1 MTAFIVTGAFTYI
14 ENIISKCYNASRGD
28 RMKTQEKLLAKEKKE
43 LSRLNKI
50 QLKGSSGKYFFILIF
65 LIAVVNI
72 LDEVTSNLTVT
83 VQSSFVTEFF
93 VNNPFM
99 GKYYS
104 YEDGLAF
111 HSGIGVVTYVF
122 GLFTPFYK
130 ALADKWGRKPL
141 FALSTLGMAVGLL
154 VIHLS
159 SSYIMFLV
167 GFAIISFFMGHDI
180 QIIYILEEAPHKHRA
195 KIYSFLKGFG
205 ILGVILIPTLRDILM
220 GDDAT
225 KWREIFLVPALIGF
239 VAVLLVMLLAKDT
252 KVFISEKIEYLS
264 RPLEERVREKELKK
278 QQKEAQRNQSGVFNG
293 VKYIFSNKDTKMLII
308 SHIIFDSAMPAIAL
322 YFESSMH
329 RAGMSTADITKA
341 LFMVPVIYATVTL
354 LSGFIA
360 DKLGRKVTVTAFSAT
375 CVAGYILFV
384 AGILMGWNPYLVG
397 ALAGL
402 YQGSYWIG
410 RDYMNVMMTEKVP
423 TDIRASVV
431 GAEGLLVIIGLVVGY
446 GAIIVGMLAMPIW
459 WACLAISVPAVTVA
473 AIMFALKV
481 KETKG
486 VILEDIE

>member
-1 MTAFIVTGAFTYI
+1 
-14 ENIISKCYNASRGD
+14 
-28 RMKTQEKLLAKEKKE
+28 MKTIEKIMKSEKRELERLKKMQNRNSGSRYFLVLLM
-43 LSRLNKI
+43 
-50 QLKGSSGKYFFILIF
+50 

-99 GKYYS
+99 GKYYT

-111 HSGIGVVTYVF
+111 HSGIGVFTYVL

-141 FALSTLGMAVGLL
+141 FAISTLGMALGLL

-180 QIIYILEEAPHKHRA
+180 QIIYILEEAPDKHRA
-195 KIYSFLKGFG
+195 KIYSFLKSFG
-205 ILGVILIPTLRDILM
+205 ILGVILIPTLRDMLM

-239 VAVLLVMLLAKDT
+239 AAVVLVVIFAKDT
-252 KVFISEKIEYLS
+252 KVFIGERVEYLS
-264 RPLEERVREKELKK
+264 RPYEERQREKELKK
-278 QQKEAQRNQSGVFNG
+278 KQKEAQRNQSGVFNG
-293 VKYIFSNKDTKMLII
+293 VKYIFANEDTKMLII
-308 SHIIFDSAMPAIAL
+308 AHIIFDAAMPAIAL

-329 RAGMSTADITKA
+329 RAGMSTSDITKA
-341 LFMVPVIYATVTL
+341 LFMVPVIYAAITF

-360 DKLGRKVTVTAFSAT
+360 DKAGRKTTVTLFSVT
-375 CVAGYILFV
+375 CVSAYVLFV
-384 AGILMGWNPYLVG
+384 VGILGGWNPYLVG
-397 ALAGL
+397 SLAGL

-446 GAIIVGMLAMPIW
+446 VSTTVGMLVMPIW
-459 WACLAISVPAVTVA
+459 SACLAVSVPTVTVA
-473 AIMFALKV
+473 AVIFALRV

-486 VILEDIE
+486 VNLDEIE

>member
-1 MTAFIVTGAFTYI
+1 
-14 ENIISKCYNASRGD
+14 
-28 RMKTQEKLLAKEKKE
+28 MKTAERIQKSESRE
-43 LSRLNKI
+43 LKRLGKMRNR
-50 QLKGSSGKYFFILIF
+50 SSGSRYF
-65 LIAVVNI
+65 LILLVLIAIVNI

-111 HSGIGVVTYVF
+111 HSGIGVFTYVL

-141 FALSTLGMAVGLL
+141 FAISTLGMAMGLL

-180 QIIYILEEAPHKHRA
+180 QIIYILEEAPDKHRA
-195 KIYSFLKGFG
+195 KIYSFLKSFG
-205 ILGVILIPTLRDILM
+205 ILGVILIPTLRDALM

-225 KWREIFLVPALIGF
+225 KWRDIFLVPSLIGF
-239 VAVLLVMLLAKDT
+239 AAVVLVVILAKDT
-252 KVFISEKIEYLS
+252 KVFISERTEYLS
-264 RPLEERVREKELKK
+264 RPYEERQREKELKK
-278 QQKEAQRNQSGVFNG
+278 IQKQAQRNQSGVFNG
-293 VKYIFSNKDTKMLII
+293 VKYIFANKDTKMLII

-329 RAGMSTADITKA
+329 TAGMSTAAITKA
-341 LFMVPVIYATVTL
+341 LFMVPVIYATITF

-360 DKLGRKVTVTAFSAT
+360 DKAGRKATVTLFSVT

-384 AGILMGWNPYLVG
+384 AGILMGWNPYLIG
-397 ALAGL
+397 SLAGL

-446 GAIIVGMLAMPIW
+446 ALAIIGMTVTDIW
-459 WACLAISVPAVTVA
+459 WACLAASIPAVTVA
-473 AIMFALKV
+473 AIIFVLKV

-486 VILEDIE
+486 ANLDEIE

>member
-1 MTAFIVTGAFTYI
+1 MKKDKVI
-14 ENIISKCYNASRGD
+14 ERESK
-28 RMKTQEKLLAKEKKE
+28 QLA
-43 LSRLNKI
+43 RLNRTCT
-50 QLKGSSGKYFFILIF
+50 KGVYSGYFFVLLV

-99 GKYYS
+99 GKYYT

-111 HSGIGVVTYVF
+111 HSGIGVFTYVL

-141 FALSTLGMAVGLL
+141 FVISTLGMAAGLF
-154 VIHLS
+154 VIYLS

-180 QIIYILEEAPHKHRA
+180 QIIYILEEAPQKHRA
-195 KIYSFLKGFG
+195 KIYSFLKSFG

-225 KWREIFLVPALIGF
+225 RWREIFLVPALVGF
-239 VAVLLVMLLAKDT
+239 AATLLVVLLAKDT
-252 KVFISEKIEYLS
+252 KVFIDERIEYLS
-264 RPLEERVREKELKK
+264 RPYEERQAQKALKK
-278 QQKEAQRNQSGVFNG
+278 RQKEAQRNQAGVFNG
-293 VKYIFSNKDTKMLII
+293 VKYIFANKDTKMLII
-308 SHIIFDSAMPAIAL
+308 AHIIFDAAMPAIAL

-329 RAGMSTADITKA
+329 RAGMSTRDITKA
-341 LFMVPVIYATVTL
+341 LFMVPVIYAAITFI
-354 LSGFIA
+354 SGFIA
-360 DKLGRKVTVTAFSAT
+360 DKAGRKTTVILFSTT
-375 CVAGYILFV
+375 CVSGYILFV
-384 AGILMGWNPYLVG
+384 AGILNGWNPYLVG
-397 ALAGL
+397 AFAGL

-431 GAEGLLVIIGLVVGY
+431 GAEGAEGLLVIIGLVVGY
-446 GAIIVGMLAMPIW
+446 ASIVVGITILPIW
-459 WACLAISVPAVTVA
+459 WACLAVSIPTVAVA
-473 AIMFALKV
+473 AIIFALKV

-486 VILEDIE
+486 TSLEEIG

>member
-1 MTAFIVTGAFTYI
+1 
-14 ENIISKCYNASRGD
+14 
-28 RMKTQEKLLAKEKKE
+28 MKTAE
-43 LSRLNKI
+43 KI
-50 QLKGSSGKYFFILIF
+50 QQNEKRELEKFKKMQNRNSGSKYFFILLL
-65 LIAVVNI
+65 LIAIVNI

-111 HSGIGVVTYVF
+111 HSGIGVFTYVL

-141 FALSTLGMAVGLL
+141 FAISTLGMATGLL
-154 VIHLS
+154 TIHLS
-159 SSYIMFLV
+159 SSYIMFLI

-180 QIIYILEEAPHKHRA
+180 QIIYILEEAPDKHRA
-195 KIYSFLKGFG
+195 KIYSFLKSFG

-220 GDDAT
+220 GNDAT

-239 VAVLLVMLLAKDT
+239 AAVVLVILFAKDT
-252 KVFISEKIEYLS
+252 KVFISERIEYLS
-264 RPLEERVREKELKK
+264 RPYEERQKEKALKK

-293 VKYIFSNKDTKMLII
+293 VKYIFANKDTKMLII
-308 SHIIFDSAMPAIAL
+308 AHIIFDAAMPAIAL

-329 RAGMSTADITKA
+329 RAGMSTSDITKA
-341 LFMVPVIYATVTL
+341 LFMVPVIYASITF

-360 DKLGRKVTVTAFSAT
+360 DKAGRKATVNLFSAT
-375 CVAGYILFV
+375 CVAGYVLFV
-384 AGILMGWNPYLVG
+384 IGILNGWNPYLIG
-397 ALAGL
+397 SFAGL

-446 GAIIVGMLAMPIW
+446 ASIIIGMMIMPIW
-459 WACLAISVPAVTVA
+459 WACLAISIPTVSVA
-473 AIMFALKV
+473 AILFALKV

-486 VILEDIE
+486 ANLDEIS

>member
-1 MTAFIVTGAFTYI
+1 
-14 ENIISKCYNASRGD
+14 
-28 RMKTQEKLLAKEKKE
+28 MKTIEKINAQESREI
-43 LSRLNKI
+43 SRLKKM
-50 QLKGSSGKYFFILIF
+50 QTRSSSKYFFVLLM
-65 LIAVVNI
+65 LIAIVNI

-83 VQSSFVTEFF
+83 VQSSFITEFF

-99 GKYYS
+99 GKFYT
-104 YEDGLAF
+104 YEDGLAL
-111 HSGIGVVTYVF
+111 HSGIGVFSYVL

-141 FALSTLGMAVGLL
+141 FAISTLGMAVGLL
-154 VIHLS
+154 VINLS
-159 SSYIMFLV
+159 TSYIMFLV

-180 QIIYILEEAPHKHRA
+180 QIIYILEEAPDKHRA
-195 KIYSFLKGFG
+195 KIYSFLKSFG
-205 ILGVILIPTLRDILM
+205 ILGVILIPALRDALM
-220 GDDAT
+220 GDDPT
-225 KWREIFLVPALIGF
+225 KWRNIFLVPSLIGF
-239 VAVLLVMLLAKDT
+239 VAVVLVLIFAKDT
-252 KVFISEKIEYLS
+252 KVFIGERIQYLS
-264 RPLEERVREKELKK
+264 RPYEERQAEKEIQK
-278 QQKEAQRNQSGVFNG
+278 QQKQAQRNQSGVFNG
-293 VKYIFSNKDTKMLII
+293 VKYIFANKDTKMLII

-329 RAGMSTADITKA
+329 RAGMSTAEITKA
-341 LFMVPVIYATVTL
+341 LFMVPVVYGTITF

-360 DKLGRKVTVTAFSAT
+360 DKLGRKATVTGFSIT
-375 CVAGYILFV
+375 CVIGYTLFV
-384 AGILMGWNPYLVG
+384 VGILNGWEPYLIG
-397 ALAGL
+397 SLAGL

-446 GAIIVGMLAMPIW
+446 GLAIVGMMILPIW
-459 WACLAISVPAVTVA
+459 WACLAISISEVSIA

-486 VILEDIE
+486 ANLDDIE

>member
-1 MTAFIVTGAFTYI
+1 MTDKNTKIL
-14 ENIISKCYNASRGD
+14 
-28 RMKTQEKLLAKEKKE
+28 QKEKKE
-43 LSRLNKI
+43 IVRLNKM
-50 QLKGSSGKYFFILIF
+50 KNRNMGSKYFFVLLL
-65 LIAVVNI
+65 LIAIVNI

-111 HSGIGVVTYVF
+111 HSGIGVFTYVL
-122 GLFTPFYK
+122 GIFTPFYK
-130 ALADKWGRKPL
+130 ELADKWGRKPL
-141 FALSTLGMAVGLL
+141 FVISTLGMAFGLL

-180 QIIYILEEAPHKHRA
+180 QIIYILEEAPNKHRA
-195 KIYSFLKGFG
+195 KIYSFLKSFG

-225 KWREIFLVPALIGF
+225 KWREIFLVPAIIGF
-239 VAVLLVMLLAKDT
+239 AAVALVIAFARDT
-252 KVFISEKIEYLS
+252 KVFISERIEYLS
-264 RPLEERVREKELKK
+264 RPLEQRQAEKAIKK

-308 SHIIFDSAMPAIAL
+308 AHIIFDAAMPAIAL

-329 RAGMSTADITKA
+329 RAGMSTSNITKA
-341 LFMVPVIYATVTL
+341 LFMVPVIYATITF
-354 LSGFIA
+354 LSGFVA
-360 DKLGRKVTVTAFSAT
+360 DKLGRKVTVTFFSTT
-375 CVAGYILFV
+375 CVVGYVLFV
-384 AGILMGWNPYLVG
+384 VGILNSWNPYLVG
-397 ALAGL
+397 SLAGL

-431 GAEGLLVIIGLVVGY
+431 GAEGLLVIIGLAVGY
-446 GAIIVGMLAMPIW
+446 LTTIIGMTAMPIW
-459 WACLAISVPAVTVA
+459 WACLVVSIPTVSLA
-473 AIMFALKV
+473 AIIFTLKV

-486 VILEDIE
+486 ANLDEIE

>member
-1 MTAFIVTGAFTYI
+1 
-14 ENIISKCYNASRGD
+14 
-28 RMKTQEKLLAKEKKE
+28 MKTAEKITKAEQKQIAKLQKMQT
-43 LSRLNKI
+43 R
-50 QLKGSSGKYFFILIF
+50 SSSNYFFVLLM
-65 LIAVVNI
+65 LIAIVNI

-83 VQSSFVTEFF
+83 VQSSFITEFF

-99 GKYYS
+99 GKFYT
-104 YEDGLAF
+104 YEDGLAL
-111 HSGIGVVTYVF
+111 HSGIGVFSYVL

-141 FALSTLGMAVGLL
+141 FAISTLGMAVGLL
-154 VIHLS
+154 VINLS
-159 SSYIMFLV
+159 TSYIMFLV

-180 QIIYILEEAPHKHRA
+180 QIIYILEEAPDKHRA
-195 KIYSFLKGFG
+195 KIYSFLKSFG
-205 ILGVILIPTLRDILM
+205 ILGVILIPALRDALM

-225 KWREIFLVPALIGF
+225 KWRNIFLVPSLIGF
-239 VAVLLVMLLAKDT
+239 IAVVLVLIFAKDT
-252 KVFISEKIEYLS
+252 KVFIGERIAYLS
-264 RPLEERVREKELKK
+264 RPYEERQAEKEIQK
-278 QQKEAQRNQSGVFNG
+278 QQKQAQRNQSGVFNG
-293 VKYIFSNKDTKMLII
+293 VKYIFANKDTKMLII

-329 RAGMSTADITKA
+329 RAGMSTAEITKA
-341 LFMVPVIYATVTL
+341 LFMVPVVYGTITF

-360 DKLGRKVTVTAFSAT
+360 DKLGRKATVTGFSIT
-375 CVAGYILFV
+375 CVVGYTLFV
-384 AGILMGWNPYLVG
+384 VGILNSWEPYLIG
-397 ALAGL
+397 SLAGL

-446 GAIIVGMLAMPIW
+446 GLAIAGMMVLPIW
-459 WACLAISVPAVTVA
+459 WACLAISIPAVSIA
-473 AIMFALKV
+473 AVMFAFKV

-486 VILEDIE
+486 VDLDSIE

>member
-1 MTAFIVTGAFTYI
+1 
-14 ENIISKCYNASRGD
+14 
-28 RMKTQEKLLAKEKKE
+28 MKTTEKITARENRE
-43 LSRLNKI
+43 ISRLKKMQNRNN
-50 QLKGSSGKYFFILIF
+50 SSKYFLILLM
-65 LIAVVNI
+65 LIAIVNI

-99 GKYYS
+99 GKFYT
-104 YEDGLAF
+104 YEDGLAL
-111 HSGIGVVTYVF
+111 HSSVGVFTYVL

-141 FALSTLGMAVGLL
+141 FAISTLGMALGLL
-154 VIHLS
+154 VINLS
-159 SSYIMFLV
+159 TSYIMFLV

-180 QIIYILEEAPHKHRA
+180 QIIYILEEAPDRHRA
-195 KIYSFLKGFG
+195 KIYSFLKSFG
-205 ILGVILIPTLRDILM
+205 ILGVILIPALRDALM

-225 KWREIFLVPALIGF
+225 KWRDIFLVPSLIGF
-239 VAVLLVMLLAKDT
+239 VAVALVLLLAKDT
-252 KVFISEKIEYLS
+252 KVFINERIAYLS
-264 RPLEERVREKELKK
+264 RPYEEREKEKALKK

-293 VKYIFSNKDTKMLII
+293 VKYIFANKDTKMLII
-308 SHIIFDSAMPAIAL
+308 SHIIFDTAMPAIAL

-329 RAGMSTADITKA
+329 RAGMSTSEITKA
-341 LFMVPVIYATVTL
+341 LFMVPVIYATITF

-360 DKLGRKVTVTAFSAT
+360 DKFGRKATVTGFSIT
-375 CVAGYILFV
+375 CVVGYILFV
-384 AGILMGWNPYLVG
+384 VGILNGWEPYLIG
-397 ALAGL
+397 SFAGL

-446 GAIIVGMLAMPIW
+446 ALAIVGMLFMDIW
-459 WACLAISVPAVTVA
+459 WACLAIAIPTVSIA
-473 AIMFALKV
+473 AIMFTLKV

-486 VILEDIE
+486 VDLDSIK

>member
-1 MTAFIVTGAFTYI
+1 MKSAS
-14 ENIISKCYNASRGD
+14 EII
-28 RMKTQEKLLAKEKKE
+28 KKE
-43 LSRLNKI
+43 NRQLSNLKKI
-50 QLKGSSGKYFFILIF
+50 QSKGSSGKYFLVLLV

-72 LDEVTSNLTVT
+72 IDEVTSNLTVT

-93 VNNPFM
+93 VTNPFM
-99 GKYYS
+99 GKYYT

-111 HSGIGVVTYVF
+111 HSGIGVFTYVL

-141 FALSTLGMAVGLL
+141 FVLSTLGMAAGLL

-159 SSYIMFLV
+159 SSYIMFLF

-180 QIIYILEEAPHKHRA
+180 QIIYILEEAPDKHRA
-195 KIYSFLKGFG
+195 KIYSFLKSFG
-205 ILGVILIPTLRDILM
+205 ILGVILIPALRNFLM

-225 KWREIFLVPALIGF
+225 KWRDIFLVPALVG
-239 VAVLLVMLLAKDT
+239 VAASVLVLLFARDT
-252 KVFISEKIEYLS
+252 KVFVNERIAYLS
-264 RPLEERVREKELKK
+264 RPYEERQREKALQKQLK
-278 QQKEAQRNQSGVFNG
+278 QARRNQSGVFNG
-293 VKYIFSNKDTKMLII
+293 VKYIFANKDTKMLII
-308 SHIIFDSAMPAIAL
+308 SHIIFDAAMPAIAL

-329 RAGMSTADITKA
+329 RAGMSTSSITKA
-341 LFMVPVIYATVTL
+341 LFMVPVVYASITF

-360 DKLGRKVTVTAFSAT
+360 DRAGRKTTVILFSST
-375 CVAGYILFV
+375 CIGGYILFV
-384 AGILMGWNPYLVG
+384 AGILLGWDPYLVG
-397 ALAGL
+397 AFAGL

-446 GAIIVGMLAMPIW
+446 GAIIAGMMIMPIW
-459 WACLAISVPAVTVA
+459 WACLVISIPAVSVA
-473 AIMFALKV
+473 AVLFALKV

-486 VILEDIE
+486 VNLDTIE

>member
-1 MTAFIVTGAFTYI
+1 
-14 ENIISKCYNASRGD
+14 
-28 RMKTQEKLLAKEKKE
+28 MKNSTLAKENKE
-43 LSRLNKI
+43 LLRLKKM
-50 QLKGSSGKYFFILIF
+50 QKRSSGSKYFLILLC
-65 LIAVVNI
+65 LIAIVNI

-93 VNNPFM
+93 VDNPFM

-104 YEDGLAF
+104 FEDGLAF
-111 HSGIGVVTYVF
+111 HSGIGVFTYVL

-141 FALSTLGMAVGLL
+141 FVLSTLGMATGLT
-154 VIHLS
+154 VIYLS

-180 QIIYILEEAPHKHRA
+180 QIIYILEEAPDKHRA
-195 KIYSFLKGFG
+195 KIYSFLKSFG
-205 ILGVILIPTLRDILM
+205 ILGVILIPALRDALM
-220 GDDAT
+220 GEDAT
-225 KWREIFLVPALIGF
+225 KWRDIFLVPALIGF
-239 VAVLLVMLLAKDT
+239 AAVALVILLAKDT
-252 KVFISEKIEYLS
+252 KVFISERTAYLS
-264 RPLEERVREKELKK
+264 RPYKEREKEKQLLK
-278 QQKEAQRNQSGVFNG
+278 QQKKAQRNQAGVFNG
-293 VKYIFSNKDTKMLII
+293 VKYIFSNRDTKMLII
-308 SHIIFDSAMPAIAL
+308 AHIIFDAAMPAIAL

-329 RAGMSTADITKA
+329 SAGMSTGEITKA
-341 LFMVPVIYATVTL
+341 LFMVPVIYASITF

-360 DKLGRKVTVTAFSAT
+360 DKAGRKATVNLFSVT
-375 CVAGYILFV
+375 CVTGYILFV
-384 AGILMGWNPYLVG
+384 AGILKGWNPYLIG
-397 ALAGL
+397 SFAGL

-446 GAIIVGMLAMPIW
+446 ASTIVGMLILPVW
-459 WACLAISVPAVTVA
+459 WACLAVSVPTVSVA
-473 AIMFALKV
+473 AVLFALNV

-486 VILEDIE
+486 ANLDAIE

>member
-1 MTAFIVTGAFTYI
+1 MKK
-14 ENIISKCYNASRGD
+14 IS
-28 RMKTQEKLLAKEKKE
+28 LKKE
-43 LSRLNKI
+43 NKELARLRKM
-50 QLKGSSGKYFFILIF
+50 QFRSSGSKYFLILLC

-99 GKYYS
+99 GKYYTF
-104 YEDGLAF
+104 EDGLAF
-111 HSGIGVVTYVF
+111 HSGIGVFTYVL

-141 FALSTLGMAVGLL
+141 FVLSTLGMATGLT

-180 QIIYILEEAPHKHRA
+180 QIIYILEEAPDKHRA
-195 KIYSFLKGFG
+195 KIYSFLKSFG
-205 ILGVILIPTLRDILM
+205 ILGVILIPTLRDALM
-220 GDDAT
+220 GEDAT
-225 KWREIFLVPALIGF
+225 KWRDIFLVPALIGF
-239 VAVLLVMLLAKDT
+239 AAVVLVILLAKDT
-252 KVFISEKIEYLS
+252 KVFIRERIEYLS
-264 RPLEERVREKELKK
+264 RPYKSREREKMIQKK
-278 QQKEAQRNQSGVFNG
+278 QKKAQRNQAGVFNG
-293 VKYIFSNKDTKMLII
+293 VKYIFANKDTKMLII
-308 SHIIFDSAMPAIAL
+308 SHIIFDAAMPAIAL

-329 RAGMSTADITKA
+329 AEGMTTSEITKA
-341 LFMVPVIYATVTL
+341 LFMVPVIYASITF

-360 DKLGRKVTVTAFSAT
+360 DKAGRKATVTLFSAT

-384 AGILMGWNPYLVG
+384 AGVFRGWNPYLIG
-397 ALAGL
+397 AFAGL

-446 GAIIVGMLAMPIW
+446 ASAIIGMLVVPVL
-459 WACLAISVPAVTVA
+459 WACLAISVTTVSIA
-473 AIMFALKV
+473 AIIFILKV

-486 VILEDIE
+486 VNLDAIE

>member
-1 MTAFIVTGAFTYI
+1 
-14 ENIISKCYNASRGD
+14 
-28 RMKTQEKLLAKEKKE
+28 MKKEKVIE
-43 LSRLNKI
+43 RENRQLSKLNRTRA
-50 QLKGSSGKYFFILIF
+50 KGTYSGYFFVLLC
-65 LIAVVNI
+65 LIAIVNI

-99 GKYYS
+99 GKIYT
-104 YEDGLAF
+104 YEEGLAL
-111 HSGIGVVTYVF
+111 HSSIGVFTYVL
-122 GLFTPFYK
+122 GIITPFYK

-141 FALSTLGMAVGLL
+141 FVISTLGMALGLL

-180 QIIYILEEAPHKHRA
+180 QIIYILEEAPDRHRA
-195 KIYSFLKGFG
+195 KIYSFLKSFG

-225 KWREIFLVPALIGF
+225 QWRKIFLVPSIIGF
-239 VAVLLVMLLAKDT
+239 AAVLLVILFAKDT
-252 KVFISEKIEYLS
+252 KVFISERIAYLS
-264 RPLEERVREKELKK
+264 RPYEEREAEKELKK
-278 QQKEAQRNQSGVFNG
+278 KQKEAQRNQSGVFNG

-308 SHIIFDSAMPAIAL
+308 AHIIFDSAMPAIAL

-329 RAGMSTADITKA
+329 RAGMSTAEITKA
-341 LFMVPVIYATVTL
+341 LFMVPVIYAAITF

-360 DKLGRKVTVTAFSAT
+360 DKFGRKATVTGFSIF
-375 CVAGYILFV
+375 CVTGYILFV
-384 AGILMGWNPYLVG
+384 AGILNGWNPYLIG
-397 ALAGL
+397 SLAGL

-446 GAIIVGMLAMPIW
+446 ALAVVGMIFFPIW
-459 WACLAISVPAVTVA
+459 WVCLAISVVAVFA
-473 AIMFALKV
+473 AAVMFTLKV

-486 VILEDIE
+486 INLDKIK

>member
-1 MTAFIVTGAFTYI
+1 
-14 ENIISKCYNASRGD
+14 
-28 RMKTQEKLLAKEKKE
+28 MKTIEKITVKENRE
-43 LSRLNKI
+43 ILRLNKM
-50 QLKGSSGKYFFILIF
+50 QNRNSSSRYFFILLM
-65 LIAVVNI
+65 LIAIVNI

-99 GKYYS
+99 GKFYT
-104 YEDGLAF
+104 YEDGLAL
-111 HSGIGVVTYVF
+111 HSSVGVFTYVL

-141 FALSTLGMAVGLL
+141 FAISTLGMAIGLL

-180 QIIYILEEAPHKHRA
+180 QIIYVLEEAPDRHRA
-195 KIYSFLKGFG
+195 KIYSFLKSFG
-205 ILGVILIPTLRDILM
+205 ILGVILIPALRDALM

-225 KWREIFLVPALIGF
+225 KWRDIFLVPSLIGF
-239 VAVLLVMLLAKDT
+239 VAVLLVLLFAKDT
-252 KVFISEKIEYLS
+252 KVFVNERIAYLS
-264 RPLEERVREKELKK
+264 RPYEERQAEKALKK
-278 QQKEAQRNQSGVFNG
+278 QNKQAQRNQSGVFNG

-308 SHIIFDSAMPAIAL
+308 AHIIFDTAMPAIAL

-329 RAGMSTADITKA
+329 RAGMSTSEITKA
-341 LFMVPVIYATVTL
+341 LFMVPVIYATITF

-360 DKLGRKVTVTAFSAT
+360 DKFGRKATVTGFSIT

-384 AGILMGWNPYLVG
+384 VGILNDWEPYLIG
-397 ALAGL
+397 SFAGL

-446 GAIIVGMLAMPIW
+446 ALAIVGMLFMDIW
-459 WACLAISVPAVTVA
+459 WACLAVAIPTVSVA
-473 AIMFALKV
+473 AVMFTLKV

-486 VILEDIE
+486 ANLDEIK

>member
-1 MTAFIVTGAFTYI
+1 
-14 ENIISKCYNASRGD
+14 
-28 RMKTQEKLLAKEKKE
+28 MKTEEKILQKEKRE
-43 LSRLNKI
+43 IERLGKM
-50 QLKGSSGKYFFILIF
+50 QKRSSGGKYFLVLLILIA
-65 LIAVVNI
+65 IVNI

-99 GKYYS
+99 GKYYT

-111 HSGIGVVTYVF
+111 HSSIGVFTYVL

-141 FALSTLGMAVGLL
+141 FAISTLGMAAGLL

-180 QIIYILEEAPHKHRA
+180 QIIYILEEAPDKHRA
-195 KIYSFLKGFG
+195 KIYSLLKSFG

-225 KWREIFLVPALIGF
+225 KWREIFLVPAIIGF
-239 VAVLLVMLLAKDT
+239 VAVLLVVLFAKDT
-252 KVFISEKIEYLS
+252 KVFINERIEFLS
-264 RPLEERVREKELKK
+264 RPLAEREAEKALKK
-278 QQKEAQRNQSGVFNG
+278 QQKDAQRNQSGVFNG
-293 VKYIFSNKDTKMLII
+293 VKYIFANKDTKMLII
-308 SHIIFDSAMPAIAL
+308 SHIVFDSAMPAIAL

-329 RAGMSTADITKA
+329 RAGMSTSDITKA
-341 LFMVPVIYATVTL
+341 LFMVPVIYGSITF

-360 DKLGRKVTVTAFSAT
+360 DKLGRKATVTGFSVT
-375 CVAGYILFV
+375 CVLGYILFV
-384 AGILMGWNPYLVG
+384 AGILCGWNPYLVG

-431 GAEGLLVIIGLVVGY
+431 GAEGLLVIIGLAVGY
-446 GAIIVGMLAMPIW
+446 IVTIVGMTVMDIW
-459 WACLAISVPAVTVA
+459 WACLAVSIPAVSVA
-473 AIMFALKV
+473 AIMFVLKV

-486 VILEDIE
+486 VNLDEIV

>member
-1 MTAFIVTGAFTYI
+1 
-14 ENIISKCYNASRGD
+14 
-28 RMKTQEKLLAKEKKE
+28 MKTTEKIVKSEQKQITKLQKMQT
-43 LSRLNKI
+43 R
-50 QLKGSSGKYFFILIF
+50 GSSKYFFVLLM
-65 LIAVVNI
+65 LIAIVNI

-83 VQSSFVTEFF
+83 VQSSFITEFF

-99 GKYYS
+99 GKFYT
-104 YEDGLAF
+104 YEDALAL
-111 HSGIGVVTYVF
+111 HSGIGVFTYVF

-141 FALSTLGMAVGLL
+141 FAISTLGMALGLL
-154 VIHLS
+154 VINLS
-159 SSYIMFLV
+159 TSYIMFLV

-180 QIIYILEEAPHKHRA
+180 QIIYILEEAPDRHRA
-195 KIYSFLKGFG
+195 KIYSFLKSFG
-205 ILGVILIPTLRDILM
+205 ILGVILIPTLRDMLM
-220 GDDAT
+220 GNDPT
-225 KWREIFLVPALIGF
+225 KWRNIFLVPALIGF
-239 VAVLLVMLLAKDT
+239 VAVVLVLLFAKDT
-252 KVFISEKIEYLS
+252 KVFISERIAYLS
-264 RPLEERVREKELKK
+264 RPYEERQAEKELLK
-278 QQKEAQRNQSGVFNG
+278 QQKQAQRNQSGVFNG
-293 VKYIFSNKDTKMLII
+293 VKYIFANKDTKMLII

-329 RAGMSTADITKA
+329 RAGMSTSEITKA
-341 LFMVPVIYATVTL
+341 LFMVPVVYATITF

-360 DKLGRKVTVTAFSAT
+360 DKLGRKATVTGFSIT
-375 CVAGYILFV
+375 CVVGYTLFV
-384 AGILMGWNPYLVG
+384 VGILNGWEPYLIG

-446 GAIIVGMLAMPIW
+446 GLAIVGMMILPIW
-459 WACLAISVPAVTVA
+459 WACLAISIPAVSIA

-486 VILEDIE
+486 VDLDSIK

>member
-1 MTAFIVTGAFTYI
+1 MRSTAVK
-14 ENIISKCYNASRGD
+14 EKESR
-28 RMKTQEKLLAKEKKE
+28 QLAK
-43 LSRLNKI
+43 
-50 QLKGSSGKYFFILIF
+50 LKRVQRKGNSGKYFLVLLM

-99 GKYYS
+99 GKYYT

-111 HSGIGVVTYVF
+111 HSGIGVFTYVL

-141 FALSTLGMAVGLL
+141 FVMSTLGMALGLL
-154 VIHLS
+154 IIHLS

-167 GFAIISFFMGHDI
+167 GFAVISFFMGHDI
-180 QIIYILEEAPHKHRA
+180 QIIYILEEAPDKHRA
-195 KIYSFLKGFG
+195 KIYSFLKSFG
-205 ILGVILIPTLRDILM
+205 ILGVILIPALRDILM

-225 KWREIFLVPALIGF
+225 KWREIFLVPALLGF
-239 VAVLLVMLLAKDT
+239 AAVVFVLFLAKDT
-252 KVFISEKIEYLS
+252 KVFVSERIEYLS
-264 RPLEERVREKELKK
+264 RSYEERQAEKELKK
-278 QQKEAQRNQSGVFNG
+278 KQKQAQRNQAGVFNG

-329 RAGMSTADITKA
+329 QAGMSTSSITKA
-341 LFMVPVIYATVTL
+341 LFMVPVVYASITF

-360 DKLGRKVTVTAFSAT
+360 DKLGRKVTVTAFSVT
-375 CVAGYILFV
+375 CVGGYALFV
-384 AGILMGWNPYLVG
+384 AGILLGWNPYLVG
-397 ALAGL
+397 AFAGL

-446 GAIIVGMLAMPIW
+446 GSIILGITLMPIW
-459 WACLAISVPAVTVA
+459 WACLAISIPAVSIA
-473 AIMFALKV
+473 AIMFVLKV

-486 VILEDIE
+486 VSLEEIE

>member
-1 MTAFIVTGAFTYI
+1 
-14 ENIISKCYNASRGD
+14 
-28 RMKTQEKLLAKEKKE
+28 MKTTEKIRAKENRE
-43 LSRLNKI
+43 ISRLKKMQNRN
-50 QLKGSSGKYFFILIF
+50 SSSKYFLILLM
-65 LIAVVNI
+65 LIAIVNI

-99 GKYYS
+99 GKFYT
-104 YEDGLAF
+104 YEDGLAL
-111 HSGIGVVTYVF
+111 HSSVGVFTYVL

-141 FALSTLGMAVGLL
+141 FAISTLGMAIGLL

-180 QIIYILEEAPHKHRA
+180 QIIYVLEEAPDRHRA
-195 KIYSFLKGFG
+195 KIYSFLKSFG
-205 ILGVILIPTLRDILM
+205 ILGVILIPALRDALM

-225 KWREIFLVPALIGF
+225 KWRDIFLVPSLIGF
-239 VAVLLVMLLAKDT
+239 VAVALVLLLAKDT
-252 KVFISEKIEYLS
+252 KVFINERIAYLS
-264 RPLEERVREKELKK
+264 RPYEEREKEKTLKK

-293 VKYIFSNKDTKMLII
+293 VKYIFANKDTKMLII
-308 SHIIFDSAMPAIAL
+308 SHIIFDTAMPAIAL

-329 RAGMSTADITKA
+329 RAGMSTSEITKA
-341 LFMVPVIYATVTL
+341 LFMVPVIYATITF

-360 DKLGRKVTVTAFSAT
+360 DKFGRKATVTGFSIT
-375 CVAGYILFV
+375 CVVGYILFV
-384 AGILMGWNPYLVG
+384 VGILNGWEPYLIG
-397 ALAGL
+397 SFAGL

-446 GAIIVGMLAMPIW
+446 ALAIVGMMILPIW
-459 WACLAISVPAVTVA
+459 WACLAIAIPTVSIA
-473 AIMFALKV
+473 AIMFTLKV

-486 VILEDIE
+486 ANLDEIK

>member
-1 MTAFIVTGAFTYI
+1 MA
-14 ENIISKCYNASRGD
+14 
-28 RMKTQEKLLAKEKKE
+28 KTLEREKKE
-43 LSRLNKI
+43 LARLNKA
-50 QLKGSSGKYFFILIF
+50 KNRNSGSKYFFVLLL
-65 LIAVVNI
+65 LIAIVNI

-99 GKYYS
+99 GKYYT

-111 HSGIGVVTYVF
+111 HSGIGVFTYVL
-122 GLFTPFYK
+122 GIFTPFYK

-141 FALSTLGMAVGLL
+141 FVMSTLGMAAGLL

-180 QIIYILEEAPHKHRA
+180 QIIYILEEAPNKHRA
-195 KIYSFLKGFG
+195 KIYSFLKSFG
-205 ILGVILIPTLRDILM
+205 ILGVVLIPTLRDILM

-239 VAVLLVMLLAKDT
+239 VAVGLVLVFAKDT
-252 KVFISEKIEYLS
+252 KVFISERTEYLS
-264 RPLEERVREKELKK
+264 RPYKQRQAEKALKK

-308 SHIIFDSAMPAIAL
+308 SHIIFDAAMPAIAL

-329 RAGMSTADITKA
+329 RAGMSTSNITKA
-341 LFMVPVIYATVTL
+341 LFMVPVIYASITF

-360 DKLGRKVTVTAFSAT
+360 DKAGRKATVTLFSAT
-375 CVAGYILFV
+375 CVIGYCLFV
-384 AGILMGWNPYLVG
+384 AGILCGWNPYFVG
-397 ALAGL
+397 SLAGL

-431 GAEGLLVIIGLVVGY
+431 GAEGLLVIIGLALGY
-446 GAIIVGMLAMPIW
+446 LVTIIGMTLTEIW
-459 WACLAISVPAVTVA
+459 WACIAVAIPAVVVA
-473 AIMFALKV
+473 AIIFVIKV

-486 VILEDIE
+486 ADLDEIGQS

>member
-1 MTAFIVTGAFTYI
+1 
-14 ENIISKCYNASRGD
+14 
-28 RMKTQEKLLAKEKKE
+28 MKTTEKILDSERRE
-43 LSRLNKI
+43 LSRLSKM
-50 QLKGSSGKYFFILIF
+50 QGRSTGSKYFFILLV

-111 HSGIGVVTYVF
+111 HSGIGVFTYVL
-122 GLFTPFYK
+122 GIFTPFYK

-141 FALSTLGMAVGLL
+141 FVLSTLGMAAGLL
-154 VIHLS
+154 IIHLS

-167 GFAIISFFMGHDI
+167 GFAVISFFMGHDI
-180 QIIYILEEAPHKHRA
+180 QIIYILEEAPQKHRA
-195 KIYSFLKGFG
+195 KIYSFLKSFG
-205 ILGVILIPTLRDILM
+205 ILGVILIPTLRDMLM
-220 GDDAT
+220 GDDPT
-225 KWREIFLVPALIGF
+225 KWRDIFLVPALIGF
-239 VAVLLVMLLAKDT
+239 AAVCLVLLLAKDT
-252 KVFISEKIEYLS
+252 KVFISERIEYLS
-264 RPLEERVREKELKK
+264 RPYEQRQQEKLQNK
-278 QQKEAQRNQSGVFNG
+278 QKKEAQRNQSGVFNG

-308 SHIIFDSAMPAIAL
+308 AHIIFDAAMPAIAL
-322 YFESSMH
+322 YFESAMH
-329 RAGMSTADITKA
+329 RAGMSTSEITKA
-341 LFMVPVIYATVTL
+341 LFMVPVIYATITF

-360 DKLGRKVTVTAFSAT
+360 DRFGRKTTVTLFST
-375 CVAGYILFV
+375 LCVTGYILFV
-384 AGILMGWNPYLVG
+384 AGILKGWNPYLIG
-397 ALAGL
+397 SLAGL

-431 GAEGLLVIIGLVVGY
+431 GAEGLLVIIGLAVGY
-446 GAIIVGMLAMPIW
+446 LSTILGMMAMSIW
-459 WACLAISVPAVTVA
+459 WACLAVAVPTVA
-473 AIMFALKV
+473 VAAAIFTLKV

-486 VILEDIE
+486 VNLEEIK